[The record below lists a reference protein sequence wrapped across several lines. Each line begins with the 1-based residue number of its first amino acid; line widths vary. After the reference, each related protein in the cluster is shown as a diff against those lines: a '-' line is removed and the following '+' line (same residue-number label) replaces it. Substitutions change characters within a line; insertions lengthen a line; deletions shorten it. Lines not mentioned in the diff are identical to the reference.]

1 MKKITGIVE
10 WRNSDTHTQIGIR
23 RMVANP
29 SPPLQEA
36 KIPRKFALSVGI
48 PVDHRRRNTSVESLQ
63 TNVARLIEYKSKL
76 ILFPR
81 KVGKVKKGDSAA
93 DVTAEAKQLRSVASV
108 FPIDTTPGRSI
119 FTERAITDAEK
130 SRNVFRELRVARAD
144 ARNLGKREKRTKAKD
159 EETAAK
165 KK

>member
-1 MKKITGIVE
+1 MGT
-10 WRNSDTHTQIGIR
+10 R
-23 RMVANP
+23 RTVANP
-29 SPPLQEA
+29 SPQEA

-63 TNVARLIEYKSKL
+63 TNVARLTEYKSKL

-81 KVGKVKKGDSAA
+81 KAGKVKKGDSAA
-93 DVTAEAKQLRSVASV
+93 DVTAAAKQLRSVASV

-119 FTERAITDAEK
+119 FTERAITEDEK
-130 SRNVFRELRVARAD
+130 SRNVFRELRIARAD

-159 EETAAK
+159 EENAAK